1 MKCRKLPNGKW
12 ECYAEG
18 PRDPITNKRNA
29 IRKQS
34 AKKTVAQRKVQE
46 ALEALQSGIDGR
58 KAHALSFHEV
68 ATDWLQVYSMT
79 GVKKSTLR
87 SRQSSLK
94 TLAPYLSDLAI
105 GRITHQV
112 IQDMLTDLY
121 KKGVSKST
129 LDHAKVTANFVFK
142 HAQKQSLRMD
152 NPVDHTVIP
161 KKRQTVDE
169 IERTEIEEKYFDRQE
184 LESFLKTAVS
194 EGLVND
200 AEWAHLAAFTG
211 CRIGEICALKWTD
224 VFFDSK
230 QIRITKTLDN
240 AASVNSYELT
250 PPKTAR
256 SIRSIDVDDRILTM
270 LKRLKTKQAENR
282 LKYKAVTPDYHDGNF
297 VFCRPKTGY
306 PYSRRDLYRRCLRLC
321 EKAGLSKIDG
331 PHILR
336 HTHITMLTEAGVE
349 LNTIM
354 NRVGHSDARTT
365 KNIYTHIT
373 NHKKK
378 DAAAQVNF
386 HYGDIF
392 EAYLER

>member
-12 ECYAEG
+12 ECYEEG

-34 AKKTVAQRKVQE
+34 TKKAVAQRKVQE
-46 ALEALQSGIDGR
+46 AIEALQSGIDGR
-58 KAHALSFHEV
+58 KANTLTFNEV
-68 ATDWLQVYSMT
+68 AAEWFRVYSLT

-94 TLAPYLSDLAI
+94 TLEPYIGDIAI

-121 KKGVSKST
+121 KQDASKST
-129 LDHAKVTANFVFK
+129 MAHAKVTANFVFK
-142 HAQKQSLRMD
+142 HAQKQLLRLD
-152 NPVDHTVIP
+152 NPVDHAVIP
-161 KKRQTVDE
+161 KKRQTVAE
-169 IERTEIEEKYFDRQE
+169 IESEEIEEKYFDRQE
-184 LESFLKTAVS
+184 LETFLKAAIA
-194 EGLVND
+194 EGLEND
-200 AEWAHLAAFTG
+200 AEWTHLAAFTG
-211 CRIGEICALKWTD
+211 KRIGEICALKWTD
-224 VFFDSK
+224 VFFDLK
-230 QIRITKTLDN
+230 QIRVTKTLDN
-240 AASVNSYELT
+240 ASAMKSYELT
-250 PPKTAR
+250 PPKTRR
-256 SIRSIDVDDRILTM
+256 SIRTIDVDDRILAM
-270 LKRLKTKQAENR
+270 LKRLKVRQAENR

-297 VFCRPKTGY
+297 VFCRPKNGY
-306 PYSRRDLYRRCLRLC
+306 PYSSRDLYRRCLRIC

-349 LNTIM
+349 LDTIM

-373 NHKKK
+373 KHKKK

-392 EAYLER
+392 DAYLEG

>member
-34 AKKTVAQRKVQE
+34 SKKTVAQRKVQE
-46 ALEALQSGIDGR
+46 TLEALHSGVDGR
-58 KAHALSFHEV
+58 KANALSFNEV
-68 ATDWLQVYSMT
+68 ATEWFRVYSMT

-94 TLAPYLSDLAI
+94 TLDPYIGNIAI
-105 GRITHQV
+105 GRINHQV
-112 IQDMLTDLY
+112 IQDMLTDLF
-121 KKGVSKST
+121 KKSASKST
-129 LDHAKVTANFVFK
+129 MAHAKVTANFVFR
-142 HAQKQSLRMD
+142 HAQKQLLRMD

-169 IERTEIEEKYFDRQE
+169 IEREEIEEKYLDRQE
-184 LESFLKTAVS
+184 LETFLKTAIS
-194 EGLVND
+194 EGLEND
-200 AEWAHLAAFTG
+200 AEWTHLVAFTG
-211 CRIGEICALKWTD
+211 NRIGEICALKWTD
-224 VFFDSK
+224 VSFEFN

-240 AASVNSYELT
+240 ASSMKSYELT
-250 PPKTAR
+250 PPKTSR
-256 SIRSIDVDDRILTM
+256 SIRTIDVDDRILAM
-270 LKRLKTKQAENR
+270 LKRLKVRQAENR

-297 VFCRPKTGY
+297 VFCRPKNGY
-306 PYSRRDLYRRCLRLC
+306 PYSGRDLYRRCLRLC
-321 EKAGLSKIDG
+321 EKSDIGKIDG

-349 LNTIM
+349 LDTIM

-373 NHKKK
+373 KNKKK
-378 DAAAQVNF
+378 DAATQVNF

-392 EAYLER
+392 DAYLEG